1 MLIYNARILTDDR
14 VIERGWI
21 RIDGEQIDAVSDNPP
36 PETDAPRIDA
46 GGRTLAPGFIDIHVH
61 GGGGH
66 EAMDATPEALRG
78 LSAFYARHGVTGFL
92 ATTWTAADSAIT
104 AALRTIAGVMADP
117 AALDGADLL
126 GAHVEG
132 PYINESK
139 PGAQPDGH
147 IRRADRAEFDGW
159 RATGVIQR
167 LTIAPEFPANRAL
180 AADCAGWGISVS
192 AGHTDATFA
201 QMQDAVAAGV
211 GSTTHTFNAMR
222 GLHHREPG
230 TVGAALLLPQLRC
243 EVIADGVHL
252 HPAIVDLLWR
262 VKGAD
267 GLIMITDAVRGA
279 GLPEGTTY
287 QQDGR
292 RVTVR
297 DGSAYLD
304 DGTLAGSTLT
314 MSAAVRNVARFT
326 GCDFAALWPCFSRT
340 PARAIGVDHIT
351 GSIEAGKR
359 ADLVLLDDALNV
371 TQTIVK
377 GRVVYDADATG

>member
-1 MLIYNARILTDDR
+1 MLIYNARILAEDG
-14 VIERGWI
+14 VIERGWL
-21 RIDGEQIDAVSDNPP
+21 RIDGEQIDAVSDTPP
-36 PETDAPRIDA
+36 PDDSPRIDA

-92 ATTWTAADSAIT
+92 ATTWTAADTAILN
-104 AALRTIAGVMADP
+104 ALQTVADVMADP
-117 AALDGADLL
+117 AALNGADLL

-132 PYINESK
+132 PYINENKS
-139 PGAQPDGH
+139 GAQPDGY
-147 IRRADRAEFDGW
+147 IRRADRAEFDAW
-159 RATGVIQR
+159 RATGVIR
-167 LTIAPEFPANRAL
+167 RVTIAPEFEANQAL
-180 AADCAGWGISVS
+180 AADCAKRGISVS
-192 AGHTDATFA
+192 AGHTDATFT
-201 QMQDAVAAGV
+201 QMQEAVARGV
-211 GSTTHTFNAMR
+211 DSTTHTFNAMR

-230 TVGAALLLPQLRC
+230 TVGAALLLSQLRC

-279 GLPEGTTY
+279 GLAEGTIY

-314 MSAAVRNVARFT
+314 MSAAVQNVARFT
-326 GCDFAALWPCFSRT
+326 ACDFAQLWPCFSRT
-340 PARAIGVDHIT
+340 PARVIGVDDIT
-351 GSIEAGKR
+351 GSIATGKR

-377 GRVVYDADATG
+377 GRVVYDVAID